1 MFAQKTCEAF
11 RTSPNAFTR
20 KRLLNF
26 AKVVVLMLSGH
37 KFSLQ
42 NALNKFFSRIGAV
55 FSTPTA
61 SAYCQAKQKVK
72 AEIFVHLNEVLV
84 QDFYQLYEA
93 DKQVLRWR
101 GHRLLGADGTHLN
114 VPDNEQTRNV
124 FSLHH
129 NQKTSDKS
137 SRLQALGMVL
147 YDLLNDIGI
156 KGALTKSHCGENDL
170 MFEQLWSATKEDDV
184 LVLDRGKA
192 SFYLVAKALKEK
204 RHLIM
209 RMPRGKSAVV
219 DEFFKS
225 EEKEAWVKLRV
236 TPRSKTAEKV
246 KAEQLAEEVE
256 VRLVKFEL
264 ASGEQEVLL
273 TTLLD
278 REKYPREEFYQV
290 YGSRWGDETYYDRIK
305 NVFEV
310 ERVSGQSEEAI
321 KQDYYGV
328 IFLASLESVLSKEV
342 EEEMKESGE
351 RQRCEQEAKAKA
363 ELQVNHA
370 VSYVA
375 LVERVGS
382 LLADEEKSLEEVMKE
397 LEYLFRQNATRKRKG
412 RKYPR
417 EVLSHAR
424 KLQYYR
430 YKKRIIA

>member
-1 MFAQKTCEAF
+1 
-11 RTSPNAFTR
+11 
-20 KRLLNF
+20 
-26 AKVVVLMLSGH
+26 MLSGH

-42 NALNKFFSRIGAV
+42 NALNKFFSKLGAV
-55 FSTPTA
+55 FSTPSA
-61 SAYCQAKQKVK
+61 SAYCQAKQKIN
-72 AEIFVHLNEVLV
+72 AEVFVHLNDLLV
-84 QDFYQLYEA
+84 EDFYQLYEA
-93 DKQVLRWR
+93 DKQVRRWH
-101 GHRLLGADGTHLN
+101 GHRLLGADGTHLQ
-114 VPDNEQTRNV
+114 VPNNEQTRRV

-129 NQKTSDKS
+129 NQKASDKS
-137 SRLQALGMVL
+137 ARLQALGIVL

-156 KGALTKSHCGENDL
+156 KGALSKAHRGENDL
-170 MFEQLWSATKEDDV
+170 MFEQLWSAVQQDDV

-192 SFYLVAKALKEK
+192 SFYLLAKALKEK

-209 RMPRGKSAVV
+209 RMPRGKSGVV

-225 EEKEAWVKLRV
+225 KEVEAQVKLKV
-236 TPRSKTAEKV
+236 TPRSKNARKV
-246 KAEQLAEEVE
+246 KAEDLSQEVE
-256 VRLVKFEL
+256 VRLLKFEL
-264 ASGEQEVLL
+264 HSGEVEVLL

-278 REKYPREEFYQV
+278 QEKYPRQEFYPV

-310 ERVSGQSEEAI
+310 ERFSGQSEEAI

-342 EEEMKESGE
+342 EEEMKKSVEV
-351 RQRCEQEAKAKA
+351 KATEEGKKMQS

-382 LLADEEKSLEEVMKE
+382 LLSDEKKSIEEVLEE
-397 LEYLFRQNATRKRKG
+397 LEYLFRQNPTRKREG